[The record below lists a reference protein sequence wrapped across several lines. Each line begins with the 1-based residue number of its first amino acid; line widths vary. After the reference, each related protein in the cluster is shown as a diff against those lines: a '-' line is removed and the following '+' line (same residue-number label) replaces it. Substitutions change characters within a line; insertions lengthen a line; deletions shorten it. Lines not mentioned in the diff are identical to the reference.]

1 MADGIGRDAPSGSI
15 VVRKG
20 TIAIPQTNVAGSA
33 TASASASFAGAKVGC
48 MVKVNPRALLSG
60 ASGIWQ
66 ELCLADDVITVV
78 FGTGGAALTIAAA
91 TFDCTVGLW

>member
-1 MADGIGRDAPSGSI
+1 MSDGIGRDSPSGSI

-20 TIAIPQTNVAGSA
+20 TIAVPQTNVGGSA
-33 TASASASFAGAKVGC
+33 TASASASFSGAKAGC
-48 MVKVNPRALLSG
+48 MVQVNPRALLSG
-60 ASGIWQ
+60 AAGIWQ
-66 ELCLADDVITVV
+66 QMCLADDVITLV

>member
-20 TIAIPQTNVAGSA
+20 TIAVPQTAVAGSA
-33 TASASASFAGAKVGC
+33 TASASASFVGAKAGC
-48 MVKVNPRALLSG
+48 MVKVNPKALLQG

-66 ELCLADDVITVV
+66 EMCLADDVITIV
-78 FGTGGAALTIAAA
+78 FGTGGAALTITAQ